1 MSGTL
6 LGTFI
11 YKVNVEISCVTNLL
25 ISVEETA
32 LAREA
37 QG

>member
-11 YKVNVEISCVTNLL
+11 YKVNVEISCVTNL